1 MKKMLVTFAVVMAV
15 TSFVSAYFT
24 GFEDGPV
31 KSTYAIGTV
40 THSNIVWTFDS
51 ALHATLGTL
60 PDRIEGTRSVRLARN
75 NGVSEASI
83 YTQVITGSFSA
94 ISFKYARYG
103 TDPAITHRCE
113 YSTDNGSTW
122 VQIGSDFIS
131 TSTDLTLF
139 HETFGPVQDI
149 NIRIRTL
156 SGGTGSRV
164 RSNIDTLALIPEPGA
179 IAVLCGA
186 GALAVLLTRRL
197 R

>member
-31 KSTYAIGTV
+31 KTVYAIGNV
-40 THSNIVWTFDS
+40 THSNIVWTFDN

-75 NGVSEASI
+75 HGVSEARI
-83 YTQVITGSFSA
+83 YTQIITGTFSA
-94 ISFKYARYG
+94 ISFKYAKYG
-103 TDPAITHRCE
+103 TDAAVTHRCE
-113 YSTDNGSTW
+113 YSTDNGGSW
-122 VQIGSDFIS
+122 VQIGSDFTS

-139 HETFGPVQDI
+139 QETFGPVQDI

-156 SGGTGSRV
+156 SGGTGTRV
-164 RSNIDTLALIPEPGA
+164 RSNVDTLALIPEPGA
-179 IAVLCGA
+179 IALLCGA
-186 GALAVLLTRRL
+186 GALAALVTRRL